1 MNALID
7 QFLDYVSLERG
18 LSDNT
23 RKAYLDDLRI
33 FSRFLEISNIRS
45 YNSVRR
51 KNVLDFLMA
60 EKERGL
66 SVNSISRRL
75 VAIKIF
81 FRYLQQEGML
91 TGNVTESMD
100 SPRLWRVLPGV
111 LSLKEVE
118 RLLECPV
125 GDDRI
130 SLRDRALL
138 ELLYATGLRVSEAA
152 GLRIDDIHFDSG
164 YIRCLGKGGK
174 TRVVPFGDKA
184 KEHIQRYLSEGRP
197 KFEPGF
203 GRHRGNQPS
212 PGLRQTSSCNA
223 RETTAGKKEISG
235 SYVFLTYRGKKF
247 TRKGIW
253 KLIKNYAERAGIGK
267 PVSPHT
273 MRHSFASH
281 LLANGAPLRVIQEML
296 GHADIATTQ
305 VYTHVDQG
313 RLKSV
318 HARFHPRA

>member
-1 MNALID
+1 MNSLVD

-23 RKAYLDDLRI
+23 RKAYSADLQS
-33 FSRFLEISNIRS
+33 FCAFLKKRKIRS
-45 YNSVRR
+45 FNSVQR
-51 KNVLDFLMA
+51 KLILDYLMS

-81 FRYLQQEGML
+81 FAYLQKEGL
-91 TGNVTESMD
+91 LARNVTEPMD
-100 SPRLWRVLPGV
+100 SPRLWKILPGI
-111 LSLKEVE
+111 LSFREVE
-118 RLLECPV
+118 KLLKAPAGE
-125 GDDRI
+125 DRI
-130 SLRDRALL
+130 SLRDKALL

-152 GLRIDDIHFDSG
+152 GLKIDDIHFDSS
-164 YIRCLGKGGK
+164 YLRCVGKGGK
-174 TRVVPFGDKA
+174 ARVVPFGSKA
-184 KEHIQRYLSEGRP
+184 KEHLETYLARSRP
-197 KFEPGF
+197 KFVRKE
-203 GRHRGNQPS
+203 S
-212 PGLRQTSSCNA
+212 PGYKRKS
-223 RETTAGKKEISG
+223 AGRSG
-235 SYVFLTYRGKKF
+235 GKNRDASEFGGRNVFLTYRGLGF

-253 KLIKNYAERAGIGK
+253 KLVKNYAKRAGIQK
-267 PVSPHT
+267 RVSPHT
-273 MRHSFASH
+273 LRHSFASH

-318 HARFHPRA
+318 HEQFHPRS